1 MSPMIKENHLL
12 TDHQLPVLASDANS
26 GKKPQPD
33 KPSKKRPSQDSG
45 PNFKN
50 SLGTF
55 FIWIAIFGAFFFLY
69 QIITSTND
77 RHMEISYSNYQTLLS
92 QDKIASIHVTEN
104 ELHGTLKEEINVPVD
119 GVPVKFTQFKIY
131 LPFIDS
137 KMIEEWNTKNI
148 NVEFSKKG
156 TDFSTILIQM
166 LPWIIAIGI
175 FIFILR
181 RMQGGGGA
189 KNIFTFGKSR
199 ARMSSDKDPKVTF
212 SDVAGCDEAKQEL
225 QEIVDFLK
233 DPDKFTK
240 LGGRIP
246 KGALLLGPPG
256 TGKTLLARAVAGEA
270 DVPFFSISGADF
282 VEMFVGVGAA
292 RVRDLFDQAKKNHPC
307 IIFIDEIDAVGRSR
321 GAGLGGGHDEREQ
334 TLNQLLVEMDGFDSN
349 AGIILIAATNRPD
362 ILDSA
367 LMRPGRFDRQIVVD
381 QPDVNGRE
389 EILKI
394 HTKKIHLHEGVN
406 LKKIAKGTPGLSGA
420 DLENL
425 VNEAALLAARR
436 SSDAVDNIDF
446 ENAKDKVMMGV
457 ERKSMVIS
465 ENEKKTTAYHEAGH
479 ALVARLLPD
488 ADPVHKVTIIPRGR
502 ALGLTHYLP
511 TDDRHS
517 YSRSY
522 IQTMLTYMLGGRA
535 AEKIIFDHY
544 TTGASNDIE
553 RATVLARKM
562 VCEWGMSDKL
572 GPVAFGKK
580 EEEVFL
586 GREIA
591 TAKNYSEETSRII
604 DTEIKRIILDAE
616 QEAIRL
622 IQENIDH
629 LRHIAAALIERETI
643 DSEDL
648 DLLMSGQ
655 ELKPQEI
662 TNKSNGEMTGMAP
675 HPNPERV

>member
-1 MSPMIKENHLL
+1 MIKENLL
-12 TDHQLPVLASDANS
+12 LIDHQLPVLTSDGNP
-26 GKKPQPD
+26 GKKTQPE
-33 KPSKKRPSQDSG
+33 KSGSGKKRPSQDSG
-45 PNFKN
+45 PNFRN

-55 FIWIAIFGAFFFLY
+55 FIWLAIFGAFFFLY

-92 QDKIASIHVTEN
+92 QDKISSIHVIEN

-137 KMIEEWNTKNI
+137 KMIEEWNARNI

-166 LPWIIAIGI
+166 LPWIIAVGI

-394 HTKKIHLHEGVN
+394 HTKKVHLHDGVN

-436 SSDAVDNIDF
+436 SSDAVENIDF

-465 ENEKKTTAYHEAGH
+465 DKEKKTTAYHEAGH

-517 YSRSY
+517 YSRLY

-553 RATVLARKM
+553 RATMLARKM

-604 DTEIKRIILDAE
+604 DTEIKGIILDAE

-622 IQENIDH
+622 IKENIVH
-629 LRHIAAALIERETI
+629 LHNIAAALIERETI

-655 ELKPQEI
+655 ELKPQE
-662 TNKSNGEMTGMAP
+662 TNNKSNGEPAETVIP
-675 HPNPERV
+675 SES

>member
-1 MSPMIKENHLL
+1 MLSEDSSSKKSR
-12 TDHQLPVLASDANS
+12 SDRS
-26 GKKPQPD
+26 G
-33 KPSKKRPSQDSG
+33 PSKKRNSQDGG
-45 PNFKN
+45 PGLKN
-50 SLGTF
+50 SIGTLF
-55 FIWIAIFGAFFFLY
+55 LWIAIFGAFFFLY
-69 QIITSTND
+69 QIITSTGD
-77 RHMEISYSNYQTLLS
+77 RHLEISYSNYQTLLS
-92 QDKIASIHVTEN
+92 QDRIASIHVTEN
-104 ELHGTLKEEINVPVD
+104 ELHGTLKEEINIPVD
-119 GVPVKFTQFKIY
+119 GIPVKFIQFKIY

-137 KMIEEWNTKNI
+137 KMIDEWNTRGI

-156 TDFSTILIQM
+156 TDFSTIFIQM

-199 ARMSSDKDPKVTF
+199 ARMSSDKDPKITF
-212 SDVAGCDEAKQEL
+212 TDVAGCDEAKQEL

-292 RVRDLFDQAKKNHPC
+292 RVRDLFDQAQKNHPC

-394 HTKKIHLHEGVN
+394 HTKKIHLDENVN

-436 SSDAVDNIDF
+436 SSDSVENIDF

-488 ADPVHKVTIIPRGR
+488 SDPVHKVTIIPRGR

-544 TTGASNDIE
+544 TTGASNDID
-553 RATVLARKM
+553 RATMLARKM

-591 TAKNYSEETSRII
+591 TAKNFSEETSRLI
-604 DTEIKRIILDAE
+604 DSEIKGIILDAE
-616 QEAIRL
+616 QKAIRL
-622 IQENIDH
+622 IQDNLNFLHNI
-629 LRHIAAALIERETI
+629 ATALIERETL

-648 DLLMSGQ
+648 DLIMSGQ
-655 ELKPQEI
+655 QLKPQEPN
-662 TNKSNGEMTGMAP
+662 NKPNGEAVKEQ
-675 HPNPERV
+675 NS

>member
-1 MSPMIKENHLL
+1 MIDK
-12 TDHQLPVLASDANS
+12 QFPVLLSNSSSNTNPKSDRPNP
-26 GKKPQPD
+26 G
-33 KPSKKRPSQDSG
+33 KKRPSQDSG
-45 PNFKN
+45 PNLKN
-50 SLGTF
+50 SLATF
-55 FIWIAIFGAFFFLY
+55 FLWLAIFAAFFFLY
-69 QIITSTND
+69 QVFTASGDRNTEVPYST
-77 RHMEISYSNYQTLLS
+77 YQMLLA
-92 QDKIASIHVTEN
+92 QDKIFSVHVTEN
-104 ELHGTLKEEINVPVD
+104 ELRGVLKEEVNITLN
-119 GVPVKFTQFKIY
+119 GVPVKFNQFKIY

-137 KMIEEWNTKNI
+137 KMIDEWLAKGI

-156 TDFSTILIQM
+156 TDFSTIFIQM

-181 RMQGGGGA
+181 RMQGGGGT
-189 KNIFTFGKSR
+189 KNIFSFGKSR

-212 SDVAGCDEAKQEL
+212 ADVAGCDEAKQEL

-233 DPDKFTK
+233 DPDKFTR

-292 RVRDLFDQAKKNHPC
+292 RVRDLFEQAKKNHPC

-394 HTKKIHLHEGVN
+394 HTKKIHLHEGVT

-436 SSDAVDNIDF
+436 NSDAVENIDF

-488 ADPVHKVTIIPRGR
+488 SDPVHKVTIIPRGR

-535 AEKIIFDHY
+535 AEKIIFNHY

-553 RATVLARKM
+553 RATMLARKM

-586 GREIA
+586 GREIS
-591 TAKNYSEETSRII
+591 TAKNYSEETSRLI
-604 DTEIKRIILDAE
+604 DTEIKGIILDAE
-616 QEAIRL
+616 QKAIQL
-622 IQENIDH
+622 INENVQFLH
-629 LRHIAAALIERETI
+629 TIAQALIERETL
-643 DSEDL
+643 DAEDL
-648 DLLMSGQ
+648 DLIMSGQ
-655 ELKPQEI
+655 NLKPQEL
-662 TNKSNGEMTGMAP
+662 TNKSNGEAT
-675 HPNPERV
+675 ESRVETNS

>member
-1 MSPMIKENHLL
+1 MSPMTKENPLL
-12 TDHQLPVLASDANS
+12 IDHQIPVLTSDADPGKKTQHEKS
-26 GKKPQPD
+26 GKK
-33 KPSKKRPSQDSG
+33 RPTQDSG

-50 SLGTF
+50 SLSTF
-55 FIWIAIFGAFFFLY
+55 FIWLAIFAAFFFLY

-92 QDKIASIHVTEN
+92 QDKISSIHVIEN

-137 KMIEEWNTKNI
+137 KMIEEWSAKNI

-166 LPWIIAIGI
+166 LPWIIAVGI

-212 SDVAGCDEAKQEL
+212 TDVAGCDEAKQEL

-436 SSDAVDNIDF
+436 SSDAVENIDF

-465 ENEKKTTAYHEAGH
+465 DKEKKTTAYHEAGH

-544 TTGASNDIE
+544 TTGASNDID
-553 RATVLARKM
+553 RATMLARKM

-604 DTEIKRIILDAE
+604 DTEIKGIILDAE
-616 QEAIRL
+616 QEAMRL
-622 IQENIDH
+622 IKENIDH
-629 LRHIAAALIERETI
+629 LHNIASALIERETI

-648 DLLMSGQ
+648 DLLMNGQ
-655 ELKPQEI
+655 GLKPQE
-662 TNKSNGEMTGMAP
+662 TKSNGLPTEALKSGS
-675 HPNPERV
+675 

>member
-1 MSPMIKENHLL
+1 MIKENLL
-12 TDHQLPVLASDANS
+12 LIDHQLPVLTSDGNP
-26 GKKPQPD
+26 GKKTQPE
-33 KPSKKRPSQDSG
+33 KGGSGKKRPSQDSG
-45 PNFKN
+45 PNFRN

-55 FIWIAIFGAFFFLY
+55 FIWLAIFGAFFFLY

-92 QDKIASIHVTEN
+92 QDKISSIHVIEN

-137 KMIEEWNTKNI
+137 KMIEEWNARNI

-166 LPWIIAIGI
+166 LPWIIAVGI

-394 HTKKIHLHEGVN
+394 HTKKVHLHDGVN

-436 SSDAVDNIDF
+436 SSDAVENIDF

-465 ENEKKTTAYHEAGH
+465 DKEKKTTAYHEAGH

-517 YSRSY
+517 YSRLY

-553 RATVLARKM
+553 RATMLARKM

-604 DTEIKRIILDAE
+604 DTEIKGIILDAE

-622 IQENIDH
+622 IKENIVH
-629 LRHIAAALIERETI
+629 LHNIAAALIERETI

-655 ELKPQEI
+655 ELKPQE
-662 TNKSNGEMTGMAP
+662 TNNKSNGEPAETVIP
-675 HPNPERV
+675 SES

>member
-1 MSPMIKENHLL
+1 MIKENLL
-12 TDHQLPVLASDANS
+12 LIDHQLPVLTSDGNP
-26 GKKPQPD
+26 GKKTQPE
-33 KPSKKRPSQDSG
+33 KSGSGKKRPSQDSG
-45 PNFKN
+45 PNFRN

-55 FIWIAIFGAFFFLY
+55 FIWLAIFGAFFFLY

-92 QDKIASIHVTEN
+92 QDKISSIHVIEN

-137 KMIEEWNTKNI
+137 KMIEEWNARNI

-166 LPWIIAIGI
+166 LPWIIAVGI

-394 HTKKIHLHEGVN
+394 HTKKVHLHDGVN

-436 SSDAVDNIDF
+436 SSDAVENIDV

-465 ENEKKTTAYHEAGH
+465 DKEKKTTAYHEAGH

-517 YSRSY
+517 YSRLY

-553 RATVLARKM
+553 RATMLARKM

-604 DTEIKRIILDAE
+604 DTEIKGIILDAE

-622 IQENIDH
+622 IKENIVH
-629 LRHIAAALIERETI
+629 LHNIAAALIERETI

-655 ELKPQEI
+655 ELKPQE
-662 TNKSNGEMTGMAP
+662 TNNKSNGEPAETVIP
-675 HPNPERV
+675 SES